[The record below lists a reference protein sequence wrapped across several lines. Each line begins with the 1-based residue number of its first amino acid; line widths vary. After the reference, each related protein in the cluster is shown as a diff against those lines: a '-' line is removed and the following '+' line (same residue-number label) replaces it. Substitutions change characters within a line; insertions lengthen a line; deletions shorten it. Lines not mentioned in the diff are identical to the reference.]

1 MKQLINF
8 RQWRGNMRK
17 LANFELK
24 AILEA
29 IEHADFTNNYDFFN
43 LLTCGISIEQIRA
56 VYRLKS
62 ALQRDS
68 SKTIFDYPLFLDQI
82 YSNVESFY
90 SVKEALGYEV
100 DTQEIEREDKLIFL
114 MQFLTENKMQL
125 TIDRRNT
132 PYSIA
137 INLS

>member
-1 MKQLINF
+1 
-8 RQWRGNMRK
+8 MRK

-43 LLTCGISIEQIRA
+43 LLTCGISIEQIRGI
-56 VYRLKS
+56 YKLRS

-68 SKTIFDYPLFLDQI
+68 SKTIFDYPLFIDQI
-82 YSNVESFY
+82 YSSVESFY

-114 MQFLTENKMQL
+114 MQFLAENKMQL
-125 TIDRRNT
+125 SIDRRNT

-137 INLS
+137 INLG

>member
-1 MKQLINF
+1 
-8 RQWRGNMRK
+8 MRK

-29 IEHADFTNNYDFFN
+29 IEHADFTNNYNFFN

-56 VYRLKS
+56 VYRLRS
-62 ALQRDS
+62 ALLRDS
-68 SKTIFDYPLFLDQI
+68 TKTIFDYPLFIDQI

-114 MQFLTENKMQL
+114 IQFLAENKMQL

-137 INLS
+137 INLG

>member
-1 MKQLINF
+1 
-8 RQWRGNMRK
+8 MRK

-29 IEHADFTNNYDFFN
+29 IEHADFTNNYDFFS

-56 VYRLKS
+56 VYRLRS

-68 SKTIFDYPLFLDQI
+68 TKTIFDYPLFLDQI

-114 MQFLTENKMQL
+114 MQFLAENKMQL

-137 INLS
+137 INLG

>member
-1 MKQLINF
+1 
-8 RQWRGNMRK
+8 MRK

-56 VYRLKS
+56 VYRLRS
-62 ALQRDS
+62 ALLRDS

-82 YSNVESFY
+82 YSNVDSFY

-114 MQFLTENKMQL
+114 MQFLAENKMQL
-125 TIDRRNT
+125 SIDRRNT

-137 INLS
+137 INLG

>member
-1 MKQLINF
+1 
-8 RQWRGNMRK
+8 MRK

-29 IEHADFTNNYDFFN
+29 IEHADFTNNYDFFS

-56 VYRLKS
+56 VYRLRS
-62 ALQRDS
+62 ALVRDS

-114 MQFLTENKMQL
+114 MQFLAENKMQL
-125 TIDRRNT
+125 SIDRRNT

-137 INLS
+137 INLG

>member
-1 MKQLINF
+1 
-8 RQWRGNMRK
+8 MRK

-24 AILEA
+24 AILES

-56 VYRLKS
+56 VYRLRS
-62 ALQRDS
+62 ALLRDS
-68 SKTIFDYPLFLDQI
+68 SKTIFDYPLFIDQI
-82 YSNVESFY
+82 YSSVESFY

-100 DTQEIEREDKLIFL
+100 DTQEIERENKLIFL
-114 MQFLTENKMQL
+114 MQFLAENKMQL
-125 TIDRRNT
+125 SIDRRNT

-137 INLS
+137 INLG

>member
-1 MKQLINF
+1 
-8 RQWRGNMRK
+8 MRK

-29 IEHADFTNNYDFFN
+29 IEHADFTNDYDFFN
-43 LLTCGISIEQIRA
+43 LITCGISIEQIRA
-56 VYRLKS
+56 VYRLRS

-82 YSNVESFY
+82 YSSVESFY

-114 MQFLTENKMQL
+114 MQFLAENKMQL
-125 TIDRRNT
+125 SIDRRNT

-137 INLS
+137 INLG

>member
-1 MKQLINF
+1 
-8 RQWRGNMRK
+8 MRK

-29 IEHADFTNNYDFFN
+29 IEYAEFTNNYDFFN

-56 VYRLKS
+56 VYRLRS
-62 ALQRDS
+62 ALLRDP
-68 SKTIFDYPLFLDQI
+68 SKTIFDYPLFIEQI
-82 YSNVESFY
+82 YSSVESFS

-114 MQFLTENKMQL
+114 MQFLAENKMQL

>member
-1 MKQLINF
+1 
-8 RQWRGNMRK
+8 MRK

-29 IEHADFTNNYDFFN
+29 IEHAEFTNNYDFFN

-56 VYRLKS
+56 VYRLRS
-62 ALQRDS
+62 ALLRDP
-68 SKTIFDYPLFLDQI
+68 SKTIFDYPLFIDQI
-82 YSNVESFY
+82 YSSVESFY

-114 MQFLTENKMQL
+114 MQFLAENKMQL
-125 TIDRRNT
+125 SIDRRNT

>member
-1 MKQLINF
+1 
-8 RQWRGNMRK
+8 MRK

-24 AILEA
+24 AILDA

-56 VYRLKS
+56 VYRLRS
-62 ALQRDS
+62 ALLRDS

-82 YSNVESFY
+82 YSNVDSFY

-114 MQFLTENKMQL
+114 MQFLAENKMQL
-125 TIDRRNT
+125 SVDRRNT
-132 PYSIA
+132 PNSIA
-137 INLS
+137 VNLGVEGALVWKTFMNN

>member
-1 MKQLINF
+1 
-8 RQWRGNMRK
+8 MRK

-24 AILEA
+24 AILDA

-56 VYRLKS
+56 VYRLRS
-62 ALQRDS
+62 ALLRDS

-82 YSNVESFY
+82 YSNVDSFY

-100 DTQEIEREDKLIFL
+100 NTQEIEREDKLDIPTGIKAMRITAKVL
-114 MQFLTENKMQL
+114 RVIATESTN
-125 TIDRRNT
+125 N
-132 PYSIA
+132 
-137 INLS
+137 N

>member
-1 MKQLINF
+1 
-8 RQWRGNMRK
+8 MRK

-29 IEHADFTNNYDFFN
+29 IEHAEFTNSYDFFN

-56 VYRLKS
+56 VYRLRS
-62 ALQRDS
+62 ALLRDS
-68 SKTIFDYPLFLDQI
+68 SKTIFDYPSFLAQI
-82 YSNVESFY
+82 YANVESFY

-100 DTQEIEREDKLIFL
+100 DAQEIEREDKLIFL
-114 MQFLTENKMQL
+114 MQFLAENKMQL
-125 TIDRRNT
+125 SIDRRNT

-137 INLS
+137 INLG

>member
-1 MKQLINF
+1 
-8 RQWRGNMRK
+8 MRK

-24 AILEA
+24 AILDA

-56 VYRLKS
+56 VYRLRS
-62 ALQRDS
+62 ALLRDS

-82 YSNVESFY
+82 YSNVDSFY

-100 DTQEIEREDKLIFL
+100 NTQEIEREDKLIFL
-114 MQFLTENKMQL
+114 MQFLAENKMQL
-125 TIDRRNT
+125 SIDRRN
-132 PYSIA
+132 
-137 INLS
+137 

>member
-1 MKQLINF
+1 
-8 RQWRGNMRK
+8 MRK

-43 LLTCGISIEQIRA
+43 LLTYGISIEHIRA
-56 VYRLKS
+56 VYRLRS

-68 SKTIFDYPLFLDQI
+68 SKTIFDYLLFLDQI

-114 MQFLTENKMQL
+114 MQFLAENKMQL
-125 TIDRRNT
+125 SIDRRNT

-137 INLS
+137 INLG

>member
-1 MKQLINF
+1 
-8 RQWRGNMRK
+8 MRK

-56 VYRLKS
+56 VYRLRS
-62 ALQRDS
+62 ALLRDS

-82 YSNVESFY
+82 YSNVDSFY

-100 DTQEIEREDKLIFL
+100 NTQEIEREDKLIFL
-114 MQFLTENKMQL
+114 MQFLAENKMQL
-125 TIDRRNT
+125 SIDRRNT

-137 INLS
+137 INLG

>member
-1 MKQLINF
+1 
-8 RQWRGNMRK
+8 MRK

-24 AILEA
+24 AILDA

-56 VYRLKS
+56 VYRLRS
-62 ALQRDS
+62 ALLRDS

-82 YSNVESFY
+82 YSNVDSFY

-100 DTQEIEREDKLIFL
+100 NTQEIEREDKLIFL
-114 MQFLTENKMQL
+114 MQFLAENKMQL
-125 TIDRRNT
+125 SIDRRNT

-137 INLS
+137 INLG

>member
-1 MKQLINF
+1 
-8 RQWRGNMRK
+8 MRK

-29 IEHADFTNNYDFFN
+29 IEHAEFTNSYDFCR

-56 VYRLKS
+56 VYRLRS
-62 ALQRDS
+62 ALLRDP
-68 SKTIFDYPLFLDQI
+68 SKTIFDYPLFIEQI

-114 MQFLTENKMQL
+114 MQFLAENKMQL
-125 TIDRRNT
+125 SIDRRNT

>member
-1 MKQLINF
+1 
-8 RQWRGNMRK
+8 MRK

-56 VYRLKS
+56 VYRLRS
-62 ALQRDS
+62 ALLRDS

-90 SVKEALGYEV
+90 SVKGALGYEV

-114 MQFLTENKMQL
+114 MQFLAENKMQL
-125 TIDRRNT
+125 SIDRRNT

-137 INLS
+137 INLG

>member
-1 MKQLINF
+1 
-8 RQWRGNMRK
+8 MRK

-29 IEHADFTNNYDFFN
+29 IEHAEFTNSYDFFN

-56 VYRLKS
+56 VYRLRS
-62 ALQRDS
+62 ALLRDP
-68 SKTIFDYPLFLDQI
+68 SKTIFDYPLFIEQI
-82 YSNVESFY
+82 YSSVESFS

-114 MQFLTENKMQL
+114 MQFLAENKMQL

>member
-1 MKQLINF
+1 
-8 RQWRGNMRK
+8 MRK

-29 IEHADFTNNYDFFN
+29 IEHAEFTNNYDFFN

-56 VYRLKS
+56 VYRLRS
-62 ALQRDS
+62 ALLRDP
-68 SKTIFDYPLFLDQI
+68 SKTIFDYPLSIEQI
-82 YSNVESFY
+82 YSSVESFS

-114 MQFLTENKMQL
+114 MQFLAENKMQL
-125 TIDRRNT
+125 TIDCRNT